1 MTVIT
6 MSRTELSRLRV
17 MIDLPDGRTR
27 VEDAAAL
34 IGLQRRQVYQLLD
47 AFRAHGPD
55 ALISKRRGKP
65 SNRAHG
71 AAFRQTCLAI
81 VRERYEDF
89 GPTLAAEKLA
99 EVHGLPIGIETLR
112 QWMIDDGIWVRRR
125 DRMALASPHPVA
137 PPIWSRPTP
146 NNWPGNAAVNSPLQ
160 LRRNSRTASIS
171 MATRSPTGWWTRA
184 AIPVLRG
191 PRPSWTPVRR

>member
-6 MSRTELSRLRV
+6 MSRTELSRLHV
-17 MIDLPDGRTR
+17 LIDLADGRTR
-27 VEDAAAL
+27 VDDAAAL
-34 IGLQRRQVYQLLD
+34 MGLQRRQVYRLLD

-71 AAFRQTCLAI
+71 AAFRQTCLTI

-99 EVHGLPIGIETLR
+99 EVHGLPIGVKTLR
-112 QWMIDDGIWVRRR
+112 QW
-125 DRMALASPHPVA
+125 
-137 PPIWSRPTP
+137 
-146 NNWPGNAAVNSPLQ
+146 
-160 LRRNSRTASIS
+160 
-171 MATRSPTGWWTRA
+171 
-184 AIPVLRG
+184 
-191 PRPSWTPVRR
+191 

>member
-1 MTVIT
+1 MTVIA

-17 MIDLPDGRTR
+17 MIDLADGRTR

-34 IGLQRRQVYQLLD
+34 MGLQRRQVYRLLE

-55 ALISKRRGKP
+55 ALIPKRRGKP

-89 GPTLAAEKLA
+89 GPT
-99 EVHGLPIGIETLR
+99 
-112 QWMIDDGIWVRRR
+112 W
-125 DRMALASPHPVA
+125 
-137 PPIWSRPTP
+137 RPRS
-146 NNWPGNAAVNSPLQ
+146 WQ
-160 LRRNSRTASIS
+160 
-171 MATRSPTGWWTRA
+171 RSPTRLRPRDGSSEPTRPCRTGW
-184 AIPVLRG
+184 
-191 PRPSWTPVRR
+191 